1 MWQIISLIGDI
12 GFAIFYTGL
21 LLANQGKPAR
31 IIILVV
37 ALLPIAFFALPE
49 LSSLA
54 IKADYPEVFG

>member
-37 ALLPIAFFALPE
+37 ALAPIAFFVLPE
-49 LSSLA
+49 LAGLA
-54 IKADYPEVFG
+54 IKADYPDVFG

>member
-37 ALLPIAFFALPE
+37 ALAG
-49 LSSLA
+49 LA
-54 IKADYPEVFG
+54 IKADYPDVFG